1 MFCVAA
7 SVHTRITTSSPM
19 KSHFCVAALTLD
31 WIREQRRSLYFT
43 TYLSLFIPCDMRTKR
58 HSGSMD
64 RWYRVLAHPDVG
76 PPLGNLPWKMWFT
89 CGWWSQQWTKQ
100 GVPPFTY
107 LFRYMPIVLLSHVVS
122 FRTNRL
128 LFVFVFYFIF
138 PALWF
143 CSANAVSTSDFA
155 WGKSKLSYLVQSQ
168 ILLFLNIIDLSNQ
181 SWLPDVVV
189 IEHFNVH
196 TSRFL
201 AAVEREISGFQ
212 ASGVCQMQKEL

>member
-1 MFCVAA
+1 MSFL
-7 SVHTRITTSSPM
+7 
-19 KSHFCVAALTLD
+19 F
-31 WIREQRRSLYFT
+31 EQIAYFLCLY
-43 TYLSLFIPCDMRTKR
+43 SI
-58 HSGSMD
+58 
-64 RWYRVLAHPDVG
+64 
-76 PPLGNLPWKMWFT
+76 
-89 CGWWSQQWTKQ
+89 
-100 GVPPFTY
+100 
-107 LFRYMPIVLLSHVVS
+107 S
-122 FRTNRL
+122 FFL
-128 LFVFVFYFIF
+128 HG
-138 PALWF
+138 F